1 MSTLGCGPNT
11 IVTYDKC
18 QAIVRR
24 FVPHYTQR
32 AHNMKAVHVP
42 AGDVNMDMGR
52 ELERQFES
60 CQRVLRSVA
69 REQL

>member
-1 MSTLGCGPNT
+1 MSTLGCWPNT

-24 FVPHYTQR
+24 FVLHHTQR
-32 AHNMKAVHVP
+32 ARNKKAVHVP
-42 AGDVNMDMGR
+42 AGDVNVDMGR
-52 ELERQFES
+52 ELEGQLES
-60 CQRVLRSVA
+60 CPCVLRSVA